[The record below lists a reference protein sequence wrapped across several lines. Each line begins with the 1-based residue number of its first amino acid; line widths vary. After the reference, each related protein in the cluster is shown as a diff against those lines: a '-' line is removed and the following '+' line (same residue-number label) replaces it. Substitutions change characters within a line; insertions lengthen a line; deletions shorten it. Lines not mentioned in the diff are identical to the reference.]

1 MQVILLEAV
10 ENLGNIGDTVRVK
23 PGYARNFLLPQGK
36 AVPATE
42 ENLAEIE
49 AHRVEFERQEA
60 EALEHVK
67 ARAEKLEGMQIT
79 VTRKAGEEGKLFGS
93 VGTADIAESLA
104 EAGAEVERQEVRL
117 PADTIRHV
125 GEYPI
130 VIHLHAEVEASVT
143 LSVVAEE

>member
-1 MQVILLEAV
+1 MQMILLEAV

-23 PGYARNFLLPQGK
+23 PGYARNFLLPKGK
-36 AVPATE
+36 AVPATK
-42 ENLAEIE
+42 ENLAEVE
-49 AHRVEFERQEA
+49 AHRVEFERLEA

-93 VGTADIAESLA
+93 VGTADIAESLT
-104 EAGAEVERQEVRL
+104 EAGFEVERQEVRL